1 MCSNLFRL
9 YEKNEG
15 GWERFALRALCG
27 VVRIVLKKSKRRILV
42 LLETAY
48 YG

>member
-1 MCSNLFRL
+1 MCFNLFRF
-9 YEKNEG
+9 YERNEG
-15 GWERFALRALCG
+15 VRFALSALCG

-42 LLETAY
+42 PLETAY

>member
-1 MCSNLFRL
+1 MCCNLFRL

-15 GWERFALRALCG
+15 GVRFALRALFG
-27 VVRIVLKKSKRRILV
+27 VVWIVLKKLKRRILV
-42 LLETAY
+42 PLETAY

>member
-15 GWERFALRALCG
+15 FVLRALCD
-27 VVRIVLKKSKRRILV
+27 VVWIVLKKSKREVLV
-42 LLETAY
+42 PLETAY